1 MNLWSLYPTH
11 AQMYGYKLYIWNVI
25 PGILS
30 SYFLLLLFAFLEIAD
45 LCCWQGWWLCAYMF
59 IYVYD
64 LPNVMHSPTHVP
76 HNTDQLWHQEN
87 VYSIFR
93 ELSDY
98 TAHRVQ
104 RCMNVITHIYRSFF
118 LYIKYL
124 WLLSFICHY
133 QANTD
138 RINLTQRHWAP
149 LMACKINGSR
159 SILQEKAFEG
169 HFSSHW

>member
-1 MNLWSLYPTH
+1 
-11 AQMYGYKLYIWNVI
+11 MYAYKLYIWNVI

-30 SYFLLLLFAFLEIAD
+30 SYVLLLFFWFYGNSWPLLLTGMMT
-45 LCCWQGWWLCAYMF
+45 LCLHVYLR
-59 IYVYD
+59 IYD

-93 ELSDY
+93 AKRLY
-98 TAHRVQ
+98 NTQ
-104 RCMNVITHIYRSFF
+104 RKGSMNVLTHLYRSFFF

-124 WLLSFICHY
+124 WSLSFICHY

-149 LMACKINGSR
+149 LMACKINGTR

>member
-1 MNLWSLYPTH
+1 
-11 AQMYGYKLYIWNVI
+11 MYGYKLYIWNVI

-30 SYFLLLLFAFLEIAD
+30 SYFLPLFFAFLEIAD
-45 LCCWQGWWLCAYMF
+45 LYCWQGRWLCAYMF
-59 IYVYD
+59 IYVYMTFQMSCTVLLMFYITQISFD
-64 LPNVMHSPTHVP
+64 IKRMYTVFSEP
-76 HNTDQLWHQEN
+76 
-87 VYSIFR
+87 
-93 ELSDY
+93 SDY
-98 TAHRVQ
+98 TTHRVQ
-104 RCMNVITHIYRSFF
+104 GSMNVFTHLYRSF

-124 WLLSFICHY
+124 WSLSFICHY

-149 LMACKINGSR
+149 LMSCKINGAR